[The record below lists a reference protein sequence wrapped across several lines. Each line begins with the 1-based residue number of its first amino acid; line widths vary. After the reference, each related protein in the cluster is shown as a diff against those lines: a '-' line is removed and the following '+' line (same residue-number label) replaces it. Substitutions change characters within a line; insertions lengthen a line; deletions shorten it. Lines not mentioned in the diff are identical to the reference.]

1 MGVVGAFTLRPC
13 QHSVSLLPRHRLP
26 LSAEDCD
33 ATESLLHEGE
43 GKIDGLFDESGYL
56 IGLCEEH
63 AEVVLSEAIEG
74 RVCTGALCAKINP
87 DSRVSAARPN
97 VGRRFVGSRLYCD
110 NCFQLREESGVT
122 PAKPVRV
129 PKTLFSAEGS
139 VSPLTETGSTPGSG
153 GFLTGA
159 LQARFMRRVGAELQ
173 RAGGGARRQTV
184 EPKSASEVVG
194 EIVLGSDDDTTVV
207 GGGGAPG
214 AGGAACAAVRGD
226 DDIRV
231 RLDHLMDLH
240 EAASSRADEFQ
251 KSQLRMMDVVGTL
264 TSRMGAL
271 VGADAGSPTR
281 VQQAVPAAAEAS
293 IDGVMRARELS
304 ETVMGAVRGK
314 PPPDDPSLSPIK
326 RLDAQMAPSDSDAS
340 VHQSPKQM
348 TMRSSTVVQRVI

>member
-1 MGVVGAFTLRPC
+1 
-13 QHSVSLLPRHRLP
+13 VSLLPRHRLP

-33 ATESLLHEGE
+33 ETESLLHEGE
-43 GKIDGLFDESGYL
+43 GKIDGLFDDSGYL

-153 GFLTGA
+153 GLTRA
-159 LQARFMRRVGAELQ
+159 LQARAMRRVGAELQIGAELQ
-173 RAGGGARRQTV
+173 RAGGGAGRQSV

-194 EIVLGSDDDTTVV
+194 EIVRGADDDTAVV

-214 AGGAACAAVRGD
+214 AGEAACAAVRGD

-231 RLDHLMDLH
+231 RLDRLMDLH
-240 EAASSRADEFQ
+240 DAANSRADELQ
-251 KSQLRMMDVVGTL
+251 KSQLRMMDVVGAL
-264 TSRMGAL
+264 TSRMGAVE

-281 VQQAVPAAAEAS
+281 
-293 IDGVMRARELS
+293 
-304 ETVMGAVRGK
+304 
-314 PPPDDPSLSPIK
+314 
-326 RLDAQMAPSDSDAS
+326 AP
-340 VHQSPKQM
+340 
-348 TMRSSTVVQRVI
+348 QRVGLEGLRRQDCRQAWRSADAYCQGHQDGP